1 MIFRRDRCMPQ
12 VLRLLPARRE
22 FPRGLG
28 AGRVMMIKNVFHATW
43 TPVRGIRGGVAA
55 TVNASTR
62 SSTEYPHA
70 TCPHDARRNI
80 HAAPAASPR
89 RVPTEYPRDNRGVVA
104 TCPHGISTRRPRR
117 RRDPRR
123 GDCRRAIGPFRAQRR
138 RGRTSIEAR
147 RRHDVWSQV
156 PTSRSSFFSIAMV
169 RAAVRRDVRDAFFC
183 GSGHD
188 RSVPL
193 PGPTCLSRCM
203 FNTTCPRLDERDR
216 VSSHLDHFFDPE
228 IPHSQTSSRLLDCME
243 GE

>member
-1 MIFRRDRCMPQ
+1 MSKKKKDIVKQ
-12 VLRLLPARRE
+12 A
-22 FPRGLG
+22 
-28 AGRVMMIKNVFHATW
+28 
-43 TPVRGIRGGVAA
+43 
-55 TVNASTR
+55 
-62 SSTEYPHA
+62 
-70 TCPHDARRNI
+70 
-80 HAAPAASPR
+80 
-89 RVPTEYPRDNRGVVA
+89 
-104 TCPHGISTRRPRR
+104 
-117 RRDPRR
+117 
-123 GDCRRAIGPFRAQRR
+123 RR
-138 RGRTSIEAR
+138 RGMNVV
-147 RRHDVWSQV
+147 DVEGSGQKGGLMSALAENLVLSSCAMLV